1 LTRAVKTCMDIV
13 YPRRITSRA
22 MLNGKKVPP
31 TPDRVGPN
39 RGEARV

>member
-22 MLNGKKVPP
+22 MLNGPKVPP
-31 TPDRVGPN
+31 TPDRVGPEGSAN
-39 RGEARV
+39 V